1 MRFKKL
7 ALTLLSTITLAACGA
22 ATSTSNS
29 GASNTADNETF
40 NVGGNFG
47 LSGAFSAYG
56 TAINDGAALAF
67 KEINEDGGVLGKDVN
82 YISVDNK
89 SDATES
95 TTQTARLID
104 EENISV
110 LVGSDT
116 TGSTEAQIQTA
127 TDASVPVVAPAA
139 TGDSLTLDSS
149 GNVLEYVFRVPFQD
163 AFQGSVLA
171 EFANQEGYE
180 TAAIIQDNS
189 SDYGQNLAAEFEDIF
204 KGEVVG
210 TESYVSGDTD
220 FNSILNNI
228 ASKNPDVIFI
238 AGYYTEG
245 GSIVKQAR
253 EMGIESAIL
262 APDGFGAEEF
272 VELAGAENV
281 NNFYYTAHYTTGE
294 GATDKT
300 TEFVEAFK
308 AEYGSAPNMFDAL
321 GYDAAYLVADAAER
335 AGEDDRQAITDA
347 LAETTDF
354 EGVTGTFSFDENHN
368 PVKTA
373 YIIEME
379 NGEEVGS
386 SAVSPGDVAN

>member
-1 MRFKKL
+1 MKLKKL
-7 ALTLLSTITLAACGA
+7 ALTLVSAFTLAACGA
-22 ATSTSNS
+22 ATSTSNAGGGTS
-29 GASNTADNETF
+29 DNETF

-47 LSGAFSAYG
+47 LSGPFSAYG
-56 TAINDGAALAF
+56 TAINDGAQLAF
-67 KEINEDGGVLGKDVN
+67 NEINENGGILDKDVN

-127 TDASVPVVAPAA
+127 TDAGVPIVAPAA
-139 TGDSLTLDSS
+139 TGDSLTLDSE
-149 GNVLEYVFRVPFQD
+149 GNVLDYIFRVPFQD
-163 AFQGSVLA
+163 AFQGKVLA

-189 SDYGQNLAAEFEDIF
+189 SDYGQNLAAEFDSIF
-204 KGEVVG
+204 EGEVVG

-228 ASKNPDVIFI
+228 SGKNPDVIFI

-272 VELAGAENV
+272 VELAGTDNV

-300 TEFVEAFK
+300 AAFIEAFE
-308 AEYGSAPNMFDAL
+308 AEYGSTPNMFDAL

-354 EGVTGTFSFDENHN
+354 EGVTGTFSFDEDHN
-368 PVKTA
+368 PIKTA

-379 NGEEVGS
+379 NGEEVS
-386 SAVSPGDVAN
+386 TSAVTPDELAE

>member
-1 MRFKKL
+1 MKFKKL
-7 ALTLLSTITLAACGA
+7 ALTLLSTVTLAACGA

-189 SDYGQNLAAEFEDIF
+189 SDYGQNLAAEFDDIF
-204 KGEVVG
+204 EGEVVG

-321 GYDAAYLVADAAER
+321 GYDAAHLVADAAER

-373 YIIEME
+373 YIIEMA

-386 SAVSPGDVAN
+386 SAVSPEDVAN

>member
-1 MRFKKL
+1 MKFKKM
-7 ALTLLSTITLAACGA
+7 ALTLLSAVTLAACGA
-22 ATSTSNS
+22 ATSTNNSS
-29 GASNTADNETF
+29 GATTADNETF

-67 KEINEDGGVLGKDVN
+67 KEINENGGVLGKDVN

-127 TDASVPVVAPAA
+127 TDAGVPVIAPAA

-149 GNVLEYVFRVPFQD
+149 GEVLEYLYRVPFQD
-163 AFQGSVLA
+163 AFQGAVLA

-189 SDYGQNLAAEFEDIF
+189 SDYGQNLSAQFNDIF
-204 KGEVVG
+204 EGEVVG

-253 EMGIESAIL
+253 EMGIESIIV
-262 APDGFGAEEF
+262 APDGFGAGEF
-272 VELAGAENV
+272 VDLAGSSNV
-281 NNFYYTAHYTTGE
+281 NDFYYAAHYTTGD
-294 GATDKT
+294 GATEKT
-300 TEFVEAFK
+300 AAFIDAFE
-308 AEYGSAPNMFDAL
+308 AEYGETPNMFDAL
-321 GYDAAYLVADAAER
+321 GYDAAYLTADAAER
-335 AGEDDRQAITDA
+335 AGEDDRQLITDA
-347 LAETTDF
+347 LAETKDF

-373 YIIEME
+373 YIIGME
-379 NGEEVGS
+379 NGE
-386 SAVSPGDVAN
+386 AVSTDAVAPEDVLN

>member
-1 MRFKKL
+1 MKFKKL
-7 ALTLLSTITLAACGA
+7 ALTLLSTVTLAACGA
-22 ATSTSNS
+22 ATSTNNA
-29 GASNTADNETF
+29 GASNTTDNETF

-67 KEINEDGGVLGKDVN
+67 KEINEDGGVLDKEVN

-127 TDASVPVVAPAA
+127 TDAGVPVVAPAA
-139 TGDSLTLDSS
+139 TGDSLTLDGS
-149 GNVLEYVFRVPFQD
+149 GNVLEYVYRVPFQD

-189 SDYGQNLAAEFEDIF
+189 SDYGQNLSAEFDDIF
-204 KGEVVG
+204 EGEVVG

-253 EMGIESAIL
+253 EAGIESAIL

-281 NNFYYTAHYTTGE
+281 NDFYYTAHYTSGE

-300 TEFVEAFK
+300 KEFVAAFEE
-308 AEYGSAPNMFDAL
+308 EYGATPNMFDAL

-373 YIIEME
+373 YIIEMAD
-379 NGEEVGS
+379 GKEVSS
-386 SAVSPGDVAN
+386 SAVSPEEVVN

>member
-1 MRFKKL
+1 MTFKKL
-7 ALTLLSTITLAACGA
+7 ALTLLSTVTLAACGA

-127 TDASVPVVAPAA
+127 TDASVPIVAPAA

-149 GNVLEYVFRVPFQD
+149 GNVLDYVFRVPFQD
-163 AFQGSVLA
+163 TFQGSVLA

-189 SDYGQNLAAEFEDIF
+189 SDYGQNLAAEFDDIF
-204 KGEVVG
+204 EGEVVG

-272 VELAGAENV
+272 VELAGAKNV

-300 TEFVEAFK
+300 TEFVEAFE

-347 LAETTDF
+347 LAETTNF

-386 SAVSPGDVAN
+386 SAVSPEDVAN

>member
-1 MRFKKL
+1 MKFKKL
-7 ALTLLSTITLAACGA
+7 ALTLLSTVTLAACGA

-29 GASNTADNETF
+29 GATNTAGNETF

-189 SDYGQNLAAEFEDIF
+189 SDYGQNLAAEFDDIF
-204 KGEVVG
+204 EGEVVG

-300 TEFVEAFK
+300 TAFVEAFE
-308 AEYGSAPNMFDAL
+308 AEYGSTPNMFDAL
-321 GYDAAYLVADAAER
+321 GYDAAYLVADAAGR

-386 SAVSPGDVAN
+386 SAVSPEDVAN

>member
-1 MRFKKL
+1 MKFKKL
-7 ALTLLSTITLAACGA
+7 ALTLLSTVTLAACGA

-29 GASNTADNETF
+29 GASNTTDNETF

-127 TDASVPVVAPAA
+127 TDASVPIVAPAA

-189 SDYGQNLAAEFEDIF
+189 SDYGQNLAAEFDDIF
-204 KGEVVG
+204 EGEVVG

-300 TEFVEAFK
+300 TAFVKAFE
-308 AEYGSAPNMFDAL
+308 AEYGSKPNMFDAL

-386 SAVSPGDVAN
+386 SAVSPEDVAN

>member
-1 MRFKKL
+1 MKFKKL
-7 ALTLLSTITLAACGA
+7 ALTLLSTVTLAACGA
-22 ATSTSNS
+22 ATSTNNS
-29 GASNTADNETF
+29 GASSTADNETF

-127 TDASVPVVAPAA
+127 TSAGVPVVAPAA
-139 TGDSLTLDSS
+139 TGDSLTLDGS
-149 GNVLEYVFRVPFQD
+149 GNVLEYVYRVPFQD

-189 SDYGQNLAAEFEDIF
+189 SDYGQNLAAEFDDIF
-204 KGEVVG
+204 EGEVVG

-228 ASKNPDVIFI
+228 SSKDPDVIFI

-272 VELAGAENV
+272 VELAGADNV
-281 NNFYYTAHYTTGE
+281 NDFYYTAHYTTGE

-300 TEFVEAFK
+300 TDFVAAFEE
-308 AEYGSAPNMFDAL
+308 EYGATPNMFDAL

-335 AGEDDRQAITDA
+335 AGEDDPQAITDA
-347 LAETTDF
+347 LEETTDF

-373 YIIEME
+373 YIIEMK
-379 NGEEVGS
+379 NGEEVSS
-386 SAVSPGDVAN
+386 SAVTPEDVMN

>member
-1 MRFKKL
+1 MKFKKL
-7 ALTLLSTITLAACGA
+7 ALTLLSTVTLAACGA

-116 TGSTEAQIQTA
+116 TGSTEAQIQTT
-127 TDASVPVVAPAA
+127 TDASVPIVAPAA

-180 TAAIIQDNS
+180 NAAIIQDNS
-189 SDYGQNLAAEFEDIF
+189 SDYGQNLAAEFDDIF
-204 KGEVVG
+204 EGEVVG

-386 SAVSPGDVAN
+386 SAVSPEDVAN

>member
-1 MRFKKL
+1 MKFKKL
-7 ALTLLSTITLAACGA
+7 ALTLLSTVTLAACGA

-127 TDASVPVVAPAA
+127 TDASVPIVAPAA

-189 SDYGQNLAAEFEDIF
+189 SDYGQNLSAEFDDIF
-204 KGEVVG
+204 EGEVVG

-373 YIIEME
+373 YIIEMA

-386 SAVSPGDVAN
+386 SAVSPEDVAN

>member
-1 MRFKKL
+1 MKFRKL
-7 ALTLLSTITLAACGA
+7 ALTLLSTVTLAACGA

-29 GASNTADNETF
+29 GASNTTDNETF

-127 TDASVPVVAPAA
+127 TDASVPIVAPAA

-189 SDYGQNLAAEFEDIF
+189 SDYGQNLSAEFDDIF
-204 KGEVVG
+204 EGEVVG

-347 LAETTDF
+347 LAETIDF

-386 SAVSPGDVAN
+386 SAVSPEDVAN

>member
-1 MRFKKL
+1 MKFKKL
-7 ALTLLSTITLAACGA
+7 ALTLLSTVTLAACGA

-47 LSGAFSAYG
+47 LSGTFSAYG
-56 TAINDGAALAF
+56 TAINDGATLAF

-189 SDYGQNLAAEFEDIF
+189 SDYGQNLAAEFDDIF
-204 KGEVVG
+204 EGEVVG

-272 VELAGAENV
+272 VELAGAKNV

-379 NGEEVGS
+379 NGGEVGS
-386 SAVSPGDVAN
+386 SAVSPEDIAN

>member
-1 MRFKKL
+1 MKFKKL
-7 ALTLLSTITLAACGA
+7 ALTLLSTVTLAACGA

-29 GASNTADNETF
+29 GGSNTADNETF

-67 KEINEDGGVLGKDVN
+67 KEINEDGGVLGKEVN

-127 TDASVPVVAPAA
+127 TDASVPIVAPAA

-149 GNVLEYVFRVPFQD
+149 GNVLEYVYRVPFQD

-189 SDYGQNLAAEFEDIF
+189 SDYGQNLAAEFDDIF
-204 KGEVVG
+204 EGEVVG

-228 ASKNPDVIFI
+228 ASKDPDVIFI

-300 TEFVEAFK
+300 TEFVEAFE
-308 AEYGSAPNMFDAL
+308 AEYGSTPNMFDAL

-354 EGVTGTFSFDENHN
+354 EGVTGTFSIDENHN

-379 NGEEVGS
+379 NGEEVSS
-386 SAVSPGDVAN
+386 SAVSPEDVAN

>member
-1 MRFKKL
+1 MKFKKL
-7 ALTLLSTITLAACGA
+7 ALTLLSTVTLAACGA

-127 TDASVPVVAPAA
+127 TDASVPIVAPAA

-189 SDYGQNLAAEFEDIF
+189 SDYGQNLAAEFDDIF
-204 KGEVVG
+204 EGEVVG

-386 SAVSPGDVAN
+386 SAVSPEDVAN

>member
-1 MRFKKL
+1 MKFRKL
-7 ALTLLSTITLAACGA
+7 ALTLLSTVTLAACGA

-29 GASNTADNETF
+29 DASNTADNETF

-67 KEINEDGGVLGKDVN
+67 KKINEDGGVLGKDVN

-189 SDYGQNLAAEFEDIF
+189 SDYGQNLAAEFDDIF
-204 KGEVVG
+204 EGEVVG

-373 YIIEME
+373 YIIEMA

-386 SAVSPGDVAN
+386 SAVSPEDVAN

>member
-1 MRFKKL
+1 MKFKKL
-7 ALTLLSTITLAACGA
+7 ALTLLSTVTLAACGA

-29 GASNTADNETF
+29 GATNTAGNETF

-127 TDASVPVVAPAA
+127 TDASVPIVAPAA

-189 SDYGQNLAAEFEDIF
+189 SDYGQNLAAEFDDIF
-204 KGEVVG
+204 EGEVVG

-300 TEFVEAFK
+300 TAFVEAFE
-308 AEYGSAPNMFDAL
+308 AEYGSTPNMFDAL
-321 GYDAAYLVADAAER
+321 GYDAAYLVADAAGR

-386 SAVSPGDVAN
+386 SAVSPEDVAN

>member
-1 MRFKKL
+1 MKFKKL
-7 ALTLLSTITLAACGA
+7 ALTLLSTVTLAACGA

-189 SDYGQNLAAEFEDIF
+189 SDYGQNLSAEFDDIF
-204 KGEVVG
+204 EGEVVG

-373 YIIEME
+373 YIIEMA

-386 SAVSPGDVAN
+386 SAVSSEDVAN

>member
-1 MRFKKL
+1 MKFKKL
-7 ALTLLSTITLAACGA
+7 ALTLLSTVTLAACGA

-29 GASNTADNETF
+29 GGSNTADNETF

-67 KEINEDGGVLGKDVN
+67 KEINEDGGVLGKEVN

-127 TDASVPVVAPAA
+127 TDASVPIVAPAA

-149 GNVLEYVFRVPFQD
+149 GNVLEYVYRVPFQD

-189 SDYGQNLAAEFEDIF
+189 SDYGQNLAAEFDDIF
-204 KGEVVG
+204 EGEVVG

-228 ASKNPDVIFI
+228 ASKDPDVIFI

-300 TEFVEAFK
+300 TEFVEAFE
-308 AEYGSAPNMFDAL
+308 AEYASTPNMFDAL

-354 EGVTGTFSFDENHN
+354 EGVTGTFSIDENHN

-379 NGEEVGS
+379 NGEEVSS
-386 SAVSPGDVAN
+386 SAVSPEDVAN

>member
-1 MRFKKL
+1 MKFKKL
-7 ALTLLSTITLAACGA
+7 ALTLLSTVTLAACGA

-29 GASNTADNETF
+29 GATNTAGNETF

-127 TDASVPVVAPAA
+127 TDASVPIVAPAA

-149 GNVLEYVFRVPFQD
+149 GNVLDYVFRVPFQD

-189 SDYGQNLAAEFEDIF
+189 SDYGQNLAAEFDDIF
-204 KGEVVG
+204 EGEVVG

-272 VELAGAENV
+272 VELAGAKNV

-300 TEFVEAFK
+300 TEFVEAFE

-347 LAETTDF
+347 LAETTNF

-386 SAVSPGDVAN
+386 SAVSPEDVAN

>member
-1 MRFKKL
+1 MKFKKL
-7 ALTLLSTITLAACGA
+7 ALTLLSTVTLAACGA

-29 GASNTADNETF
+29 GASNTADNGTF

-127 TDASVPVVAPAA
+127 TDASVPIVAPAA

-149 GNVLEYVFRVPFQD
+149 GNVLDYVFRVPFQD

-189 SDYGQNLAAEFEDIF
+189 SDYGQNLAAEFDDIF
-204 KGEVVG
+204 EGEVVG

-272 VELAGAENV
+272 VELAGAKNV

-300 TEFVEAFK
+300 TEFVEAFE

-347 LAETTDF
+347 LAETTNF

-386 SAVSPGDVAN
+386 SAVSPEDVAN

>member
-1 MRFKKL
+1 MKFKKI
-7 ALTLLSTITLAACGA
+7 ALTLLSAVTLAACGA
-22 ATSTSNS
+22 ATSTNNS
-29 GASNTADNETF
+29 GASTTGDNETF

-67 KEINEDGGVLGKDVN
+67 KEINENGGVLGKEVN

-127 TDASVPVVAPAA
+127 TASSVPVVAPAA
-139 TGDSLTLDSS
+139 TGDSLTMDSA

-163 AFQGSVLA
+163 AFQGAVLA
-171 EFANQEGYE
+171 EFASQEGYE

-189 SDYGQNLAAEFEDIF
+189 SDYGQNLAAEFDDIF
-204 KGEVVG
+204 DGEIVG

-220 FNSILNNI
+220 FNSILNNV
-228 ASKNPDVIFI
+228 ASKKPDVIFI

-253 EMGIESAIL
+253 EKGIESAIL

-272 VELAGAENV
+272 VELAGAGNV

-300 TEFVEAFK
+300 TEFVQAFK
-308 AEYGSAPNMFDAL
+308 EEYGSTPNMFDAL

-354 EGVTGTFSFDENHN
+354 EGVTGTFSIDEDHN

-379 NGEEVGS
+379 NGEEVAT
-386 SAVSPGDVAN
+386 SAVTPDSLAN

>member
-1 MRFKKL
+1 MKFRKL
-7 ALTLLSTITLAACGA
+7 ALTLLSTVTLAACGA

-116 TGSTEAQIQTA
+116 TGSTEAQIQTT
-127 TDASVPVVAPAA
+127 TDASVPIVAPAA

-189 SDYGQNLAAEFEDIF
+189 SDYGQNLSAEFDDIF
-204 KGEVVG
+204 EGEVVG

-373 YIIEME
+373 YIIEMA

-386 SAVSPGDVAN
+386 SAVSPEDVAN

>member
-1 MRFKKL
+1 MKFKKL
-7 ALTLLSTITLAACGA
+7 ALTLLSTVTLAACGA
-22 ATSTSNS
+22 ATSTNNS
-29 GASNTADNETF
+29 GASSTADNETF

-127 TDASVPVVAPAA
+127 TSAGVPVVAPAA
-139 TGDSLTLDSS
+139 TGDSLTLDGS
-149 GNVLEYVFRVPFQD
+149 GNVLEYVYRVPFQD

-189 SDYGQNLAAEFEDIF
+189 SDYGQNLAAEFDDIF
-204 KGEVVG
+204 EGEVVG

-228 ASKNPDVIFI
+228 SSKDPDVIFI

-272 VELAGAENV
+272 VELAGADNV
-281 NNFYYTAHYTTGE
+281 NDFYYTAHYTTGE

-300 TEFVEAFK
+300 TDFVAAFEE
-308 AEYGSAPNMFDAL
+308 EYGATPNMFDAL

-335 AGEDDRQAITDA
+335 AGEDDPQAITDA
-347 LAETTDF
+347 LEETTDF

-379 NGEEVGS
+379 NGEEVSS
-386 SAVSPGDVAN
+386 SAVTPEDVMN

>member
-1 MRFKKL
+1 MKFKKL

>member
-1 MRFKKL
+1 MKFKKL
-7 ALTLLSTITLAACGA
+7 ALTLLSTVTLAACGA

-47 LSGAFSAYG
+47 LSGTFSAYG
-56 TAINDGAALAF
+56 TAINDGATLAF

-189 SDYGQNLAAEFEDIF
+189 SDYGQNLAAEFDDIF
-204 KGEVVG
+204 EGEVVG

-379 NGEEVGS
+379 NGREVGS
-386 SAVSPGDVAN
+386 SAVSPEDIAN

>member
-1 MRFKKL
+1 MKFKKL
-7 ALTLLSTITLAACGA
+7 ALTLLSTVTLAACGA

-29 GASNTADNETF
+29 GATNTAGNETF

-127 TDASVPVVAPAA
+127 TDASVPIVAPAA

-149 GNVLEYVFRVPFQD
+149 GNVLDYVFRVPFQD

-189 SDYGQNLAAEFEDIF
+189 SDYGQNLAAEFDDIF
-204 KGEVVG
+204 EGEVVG

-300 TEFVEAFK
+300 TAFVEAFE
-308 AEYGSAPNMFDAL
+308 AEYGSTPNMFAAL
-321 GYDAAYLVADAAER
+321 GYDAAYLVADAAGR

-373 YIIEME
+373 YIIEMA

-386 SAVSPGDVAN
+386 SAVSPEDVAN

>member
-1 MRFKKL
+1 MTFKKL
-7 ALTLLSTITLAACGA
+7 ALTLLSTVTLAACGA

-189 SDYGQNLAAEFEDIF
+189 SDYGQNLAAEFDDIF
-204 KGEVVG
+204 EGEVVG

-373 YIIEME
+373 YIIEMA

-386 SAVSPGDVAN
+386 SAVSPEDVAN

>member
-1 MRFKKL
+1 MKFKKL
-7 ALTLLSTITLAACGA
+7 ALTLLSTVTLAACGA

-127 TDASVPVVAPAA
+127 TDASVPIVAPAA

-189 SDYGQNLAAEFEDIF
+189 SDYGQNLSAEFDDIF
-204 KGEVVG
+204 EGEVVG

-228 ASKNPDVIFI
+228 ASKKPDVIFI

-386 SAVSPGDVAN
+386 SAVSPEDVAN

>member
-1 MRFKKL
+1 MKFKKL
-7 ALTLLSTITLAACGA
+7 ALTLLSTVTLAACGA

>member
-1 MRFKKL
+1 MKFKKL
-7 ALTLLSTITLAACGA
+7 ALTLLSTVTLAACGA

-29 GASNTADNETF
+29 GATNTAGNETF

-127 TDASVPVVAPAA
+127 TDASVPIVAPAA

-149 GNVLEYVFRVPFQD
+149 GNVLEYVYRVPFQD

-189 SDYGQNLAAEFEDIF
+189 SDYGQNLAAEFDDIF
-204 KGEVVG
+204 EGEVVG

-300 TEFVEAFK
+300 TAFVEAFE
-308 AEYGSAPNMFDAL
+308 AEYGSTPNMFDAL
-321 GYDAAYLVADAAER
+321 GYDAAYLVADAAGR

-386 SAVSPGDVAN
+386 SAVSPEDVAN

>member
-1 MRFKKL
+1 MKFKKL
-7 ALTLLSTITLAACGA
+7 ALTLLSTVTLAACGA

-47 LSGAFSAYG
+47 LSGIFSAYG
-56 TAINDGAALAF
+56 TAINDGATLAF

-189 SDYGQNLAAEFEDIF
+189 SDYGQNLAAEFDDIF
-204 KGEVVG
+204 EGEVVG

-379 NGEEVGS
+379 NGGEVGS
-386 SAVSPGDVAN
+386 SAVSPEDIAN

>member
-1 MRFKKL
+1 MTFKKL
-7 ALTLLSTITLAACGA
+7 ALTLLSTVTLAACGA

-29 GASNTADNETF
+29 GVSNTADNETF

-127 TDASVPVVAPAA
+127 TDASVPIVAPAA

-149 GNVLEYVFRVPFQD
+149 GNVLDYVFRVPFQD

-189 SDYGQNLAAEFEDIF
+189 SDYGQNLAAEFDDIF
-204 KGEVVG
+204 EGEVVG

-272 VELAGAENV
+272 VELAGAKNV

-300 TEFVEAFK
+300 TEFVEAFE

-347 LAETTDF
+347 LAETTNF

-386 SAVSPGDVAN
+386 SAVSPEDVAN

>member
-1 MRFKKL
+1 MKFKKL
-7 ALTLLSTITLAACGA
+7 ALTLLSTVTLAACGA

-29 GASNTADNETF
+29 GATNTAGNETF

-189 SDYGQNLAAEFEDIF
+189 SDYGQNLAAEFDDIF
-204 KGEVVG
+204 EGEVVG

-386 SAVSPGDVAN
+386 SAVSPEDVAN

>member
-1 MRFKKL
+1 MKFKKL
-7 ALTLLSTITLAACGA
+7 ALTLLSTVTLAACGA

-116 TGSTEAQIQTA
+116 TGSTEAQIQTT
-127 TDASVPVVAPAA
+127 TDASVPIVAPAA

-189 SDYGQNLAAEFEDIF
+189 SDYGQNLSAEFDDIF
-204 KGEVVG
+204 EGEVVG

-373 YIIEME
+373 YIIEMA

-386 SAVSPGDVAN
+386 SAVSPEDVAN